1 MATPTMLPTAV
12 RPTLYDLTLRP
23 DLQKFTFSGEETID
37 ISITEATNS
46 IVMNSDEIEVQ
57 ETRLTLTDGSIVTP
71 ASIDFDAK
79 EETVTFTFVDKLL
92 PSDASLYI
100 KFTGELN
107 DKLRGFYRSKYTDA
121 DGNEKYLAT
130 TQFEAT
136 DARRAF
142 PCWDEPAIKAKFKV
156 TLLIPSDLAA
166 VSNMDIVAETEV
178 ESGIKKLEFAET
190 PIMSTYLLAFIVG
203 ELRSV
208 EKKADNG
215 TIVRVWTTPGKE
227 EQGRFALDV
236 SVDLLAYFNEYF
248 GIPYPLDKM
257 DHLAIP
263 DFSAGAMEN
272 WGAITYREIAILVD
286 PKNSSAGTKQI
297 VASIVSHEMAHQW
310 FGNLVTMAWWDALW
324 LNESFASWMGDK
336 AVDHLFPEWETWT
349 GFVSSD
355 TNRALSLD
363 GLKNSHPI
371 HQEVKNP
378 AEIGQLFDA
387 ISYSKGGSVLRMLED
402 FLGADQFQQG
412 LHDYLTKHS
421 YANAETG
428 DLWEALA
435 AASGEPVSEMM
446 DSWLNQ
452 TGYPYIDATI
462 GRGDTGIEVSVQQR
476 RFVYDNIIDES
487 AEDETLWYVPLR
499 AKSATSGEVFST
511 LVKGRSDSIEVG
523 GNSDD
528 WVKVNPDQTGFF
540 RVKYS
545 RDELTLLR
553 PAIESLDLSPIDR
566 LGIQNDAYALSKAG
580 IQSVTDFLE
589 IAQAYVNENDAYV
602 WADLSAN
609 LGSLNNLLADEPFFD
624 KYERFARGLFQAA
637 GERVGWDP
645 KPGEGHLDALLRS
658 TILAGIGGY
667 GDPDTLSEA
676 GRRFAMYAQDPSKV
690 NPDIRKVVLS
700 LTAKNGDRATYD
712 TMWELEKKAAM
723 EEEKVRLLGALSGF
737 DDAELLQQTLDR
749 TLDTSF
755 VRTHNTIGVIARTA
769 ANPKGR
775 DLAWDLLKA
784 NWPEFDRRYG
794 EGGFG
799 LMTLVSITGKFTT
812 QEKLE
817 DVEKFFAETS
827 VPAAERTI
835 RQSLEAIRLNIAWLE
850 KNRGPLATWLSAQQ
864 P

>member
-12 RPTLYDLTLRP
+12 RPILYDLTLRP

-37 ISITEATNS
+37 VSITHVTNS
-46 IVMNSDEIEVQ
+46 IVLNSDEIEVQ
-57 ETRLTLTDGSIVTP
+57 ETRLTLANGSTVTP

-79 EETVTFTFVDKLL
+79 EETVMFTFKDELT
-92 PSDASLYI
+92 SGEASLYI
-100 KFTGELN
+100 RFTGELN

-156 TLLIPSDLAA
+156 TLLIPSNLAA
-166 VSNMDIVAETEV
+166 VSNMDIVAATEV
-178 ESGIKKLEFAET
+178 EPGVKKLEFAET
-190 PIMSTYLLAFIVG
+190 PTMSTYLLAFIVG

-263 DFSAGAMEN
+263 DFAAGAMEN

-336 AVDHLFPEWETWT
+336 AVDHLFPEWDTWT
-349 GFVSSD
+349 SFVSSD

-412 LHDYLTKHS
+412 LHNYLTKHS
-421 YANAETG
+421 YDNAETG
-428 DLWEALA
+428 DLWDALA

-452 TGYPYIDATI
+452 TGYPYLDANI

-476 RFVYDNIIDES
+476 RFVYDNIIDEA
-487 AEDETLWYVPLR
+487 AEDEALWYVPLR
-499 AKSATSGEVFST
+499 VKSANSDEISST
-511 LVKGRSDSIEVG
+511 LVKGRSDSLEIDG
-523 GNSDD
+523 STDD
-528 WVKVNPDQTGFF
+528 WVKVNPGQTGFF

-545 RDELTLLR
+545 SDDLTLLR
-553 PAIESLDLSPIDR
+553 PAIERLELSSIDR

-602 WADLSAN
+602 WGDLSAN
-609 LGSLNNLLADEPFFD
+609 LGSLDNLLADEQFFD
-624 KYERFARGLFQAA
+624 KYEQFARGLFQAA
-637 GERVGWDP
+637 GKRSGWDP
-645 KPGEGHLDALLRS
+645 KPDEGHLDALLRS
-658 TILAGIGGY
+658 TVLAGLGGY
-667 GDPDTLSEA
+667 GDPDTLAEA
-676 GRRFAMYAQDPSKV
+676 GRRFAIYAQDPSSV
-690 NPDIRKVVLS
+690 NPDIRKVILS
-700 LTAKNGDRATYD
+700 LTAKQGDKTAYD
-712 TMWELEKKAAM
+712 TMWELEKKATM

-769 ANPKGR
+769 ANPKGS
-775 DLAWDLLKA
+775 DLAWELLKA

-817 DVEKFFAETS
+817 DVEKFFTDTS

-850 KNRGPLATWLSAQQ
+850 KNRGPLGKWLSG
-864 P
+864 

>member
-1 MATPTMLPTAV
+1 MATPTMLPATV

-23 DLQKFTFSGEETID
+23 DLTNFTFSGEETID
-37 ISITEATNS
+37 VTITQATNS
-46 IVMNSDEIEVQ
+46 IVLNSDEIEVQ
-57 ETRLTLTDGSIVTP
+57 ETLLTLADGSTVTP
-71 ASIDFDAK
+71 SSTDFDAK
-79 EETVTFTFVDKLL
+79 EETVSFGFGDELSPGT
-92 PSDASLYI
+92 ASLYI
-100 KFTGELN
+100 KFTGDLN

-142 PCWDEPAIKAKFKV
+142 PCWDEPAIKSKFKV
-156 TLLIPSDLAA
+156 TLLIPSELAA
-166 VSNMDIVAETEV
+166 VSNMDVVSETEV
-178 ESGIKKLEFAET
+178 ETGVKKLEFAET

-203 ELRSV
+203 ELSSV

-263 DFSAGAMEN
+263 DFAAGAMEN

-336 AVDHLFPEWETWT
+336 AVDYLFPEWDTWT
-349 GFVSSD
+349 SFVSSD

-371 HQEVKNP
+371 HQEVANP
-378 AEIGQLFDA
+378 DEIGQLFDA

-428 DLWEALA
+428 DLWAALA

-452 TGYPYIDATI
+452 TGYPYLDANV
-462 GRGDTGIEVSVQQR
+462 GRGDTGAEVSVQQR
-476 RFVYDNIIDES
+476 RFVYDNVIDES

-499 AKSATSGEVFST
+499 VKSAGSDEVSAK
-511 LVKGRSDSIEVG
+511 LVKDRSDSIEVDG
-523 GNSDD
+523 GVGD
-528 WVKVNPDQTGFF
+528 WVKVNPGQTGFF

-545 RDELTLLR
+545 SDDLALLR
-553 PAIESLDLSPIDR
+553 PAIESLGLSPIDR

-589 IAQAYVNENDAYV
+589 IAQAYANENDAYV
-602 WADLSAN
+602 WGDLGAN
-609 LGSLNNLLADEPFFD
+609 LGSLDNLLADEPFFG
-624 KYERFARGLFQAA
+624 KYEEFARGLFRSAA
-637 GERVGWDP
+637 NRAGWAP

-658 TILAGIGGY
+658 TVLAGLGGY
-667 GDPDTLSEA
+667 GDAHTLAEA
-676 GRRFAMYAQDPSKV
+676 RRRFGEYSQDPSSV
-690 NPDIRKVVLS
+690 NPDIRKMVLG
-700 LTAKNGDRATYD
+700 LTAKQGDKATYD
-712 TMWELEKKAAM
+712 MMWELEKKATM

-737 DDAELLQQTLDR
+737 EDANLLRQTLDR
-749 TLDTSF
+749 SLDANY

-775 DLAWDLLKA
+775 DLAWELLKS
-784 NWPEFDRRYG
+784 NWSEFDRRYG

-799 LMTLVSITGKFTT
+799 LMTLVSIAGKFTT

-817 DVEKFFAETS
+817 DVEKFFTDTP

-835 RQSLEAIRLNIAWLE
+835 RQSMEAIRLNIAWLR
-850 KNRGPLATWLSAQQ
+850 KNRGPLGEWLSA
-864 P
+864 